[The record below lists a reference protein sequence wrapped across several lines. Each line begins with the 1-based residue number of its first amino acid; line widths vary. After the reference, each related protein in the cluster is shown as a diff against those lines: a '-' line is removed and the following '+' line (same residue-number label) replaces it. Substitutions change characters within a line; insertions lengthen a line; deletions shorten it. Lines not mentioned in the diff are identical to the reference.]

1 MVCIYV
7 GDPEMH
13 TNAKGMAVVEEQPEV
28 VTASPR
34 ENVVFTCQ
42 TQNVSVG
49 DYGDLQRIQWL
60 YQGKLIK
67 GQHGKVRNFACNGVT
82 IQKKEVYA

>member
-13 TNAKGMAVVEEQPEV
+13 TNAKGTAIVVEEVEQPKV

-60 YQGKLIK
+60 YQGKLIE
-67 GQHGKVRNFACNGVT
+67 GQHGKVRYIPACNRVQGLNC
-82 IQKKEVYA
+82 

>member
-13 TNAKGMAVVEEQPEV
+13 TNAKGTAAAIVVEPEV

-49 DYGDLQRIQWL
+49 DYGDLQRIQWM
-60 YQGKLIK
+60 YQGKLIE
-67 GQHGKVRNFACNGVT
+67 GQHGKVSYILACNRVQGLN
-82 IQKKEVYA
+82 Y

>member
-13 TNAKGMAVVEEQPEV
+13 TNAKGTAAAIVVEPEV

-60 YQGKLIK
+60 YQGKLIE
-67 GQHGKVRNFACNGVT
+67 GQHGKVRDILSCNRVQGLNC
-82 IQKKEVYA
+82 

>member
-13 TNAKGMAVVEEQPEV
+13 TNAKGTAAAIVVEPEV

-42 TQNVSVG
+42 IQNVSVG

-60 YQGKLIK
+60 YEGKLIE
-67 GQHGKVRNFACNGVT
+67 GQHGKVRDILAFNSRVQGLNC
-82 IQKKEVYA
+82 

>member
-13 TNAKGMAVVEEQPEV
+13 TNAKGSAIVVEEVEQPKV

-60 YQGKLIK
+60 YQGKLIE
-67 GQHGKVRNFACNGVT
+67 GQHGKVRFIPACNRVQGLNC
-82 IQKKEVYA
+82 

>member
-13 TNAKGMAVVEEQPEV
+13 TNAKGTAAAIVVEPEV

-60 YQGKLIK
+60 YQGKLIE
-67 GQHGKVRNFACNGVT
+67 GQHGKVRYIPACNRVQGLNC
-82 IQKKEVYA
+82 

>member
-13 TNAKGMAVVEEQPEV
+13 TNAKGTAAAIVVEPEV

-60 YQGKLIK
+60 YQGKLIE
-67 GQHGKVRNFACNGVT
+67 GQHGKVRNSCM
-82 IQKKEVYA
+82 QWSKC

>member
-13 TNAKGMAVVEEQPEV
+13 TNAKGTAAAIVVEPEV

-60 YQGKLIK
+60 YEGKLIE
-67 GQHGKVRNFACNGVT
+67 GQHGKVRNSCM
-82 IQKKEVYA
+82 QWSKC

>member
-13 TNAKGMAVVEEQPEV
+13 TNAKGTAAAIVVEPEV

-60 YQGKLIK
+60 YQGKLIE
-67 GQHGKVRNFACNGVT
+67 GQHGKVRYIPACNRVQG
-82 IQKKEVYA
+82 INC

>member
-13 TNAKGMAVVEEQPEV
+13 TNAKGTAASIAVEPEV

-60 YQGKLIK
+60 YQGKLIE
-67 GQHGKVRNFACNGVT
+67 GQHGKVRNSCMQWN
-82 IQKKEVYA
+82 KC

>member
-13 TNAKGMAVVEEQPEV
+13 TNAKGTAAAIVVVEPEV

-60 YQGKLIK
+60 YQGKLIE
-67 GQHGKVRNFACNGVT
+67 GQHGKVRNSCM
-82 IQKKEVYA
+82 QWSKC